1 LRPVSPRRLYGCGD
15 LRLIDQAVHIP
26 ERKQNVLQLPG
37 LAVEVFRTS
46 GIEVSD
52 GEEEL
57 G

>member
-1 LRPVSPRRLYGCGD
+1 ML
-15 LRLIDQAVHIP
+15 
-26 ERKQNVLQLPG
+26 KLPG
-37 LAVEVFRTS
+37 LAVEAFRTS